1 MSRTR
6 ILLRKELL
14 EVRRSR
20 GLLLSM
26 FALPI
31 PMVVVALVLVNLV
44 MHVPASD
51 LGELVRFYRI
61 DLGSGDLRLTMIH
74 FWVRECAGLFLVMP
88 LFIPVLI
95 SAQSVAGEKERRTIE
110 PLLASPLTAAE
121 IVLAKSLAAV
131 LPALAITLISFVL
144 FAVGVDIVAWPAAK
158 RILVPDES
166 WLFALLVLAPLLS
179 FFGNTITVLVSSR
192 VSDSRLAQ
200 QLAALDRHSA
210 ARDDGGAVHRLRV
223 PGAGLLHSAGTCGG
237 ARGRR
242 ALRGRGAAVR
252 PAADPEPVG
261 VGLGVRASTALSP
274 TPRSGLPTQVPRTRT
289 WCPVRGCC
297 RW

>member
-1 MSRTR
+1 VSRTQ

-31 PMVVVALVLVNLV
+31 PMVAVALLLVNLV
-44 MHVPASD
+44 MRAPAAE
-51 LGELVRFYRI
+51 LGELVRFYRV
-61 DLGSGDLRLTMIH
+61 DLGAGDLRLTMVH
-74 FWVRECAGLFLVMP
+74 FWIRECAGLFLVMP

-110 PLLASPLTAAE
+110 PLLASPLTAGE

-131 LPALAITLISFVL
+131 LPAMVITLISFVL
-144 FAVGVDIVAWPAAK
+144 FAVGVDVEAWPAAH
-158 RILVPDES
+158 RPLVPDAS

-200 QLAALDRHSA
+200 QLAALIVIPLL
-210 ARDDGGAVHRLRV
+210 GLTAVQFTGFVFLG
-223 PGAGLLHSAGTCGG
+223 PAFYILLGLSI
-237 ARGRR
+237 
-242 ALRGRGAAVR
+242 ALADVALFAVAVR
-252 PAADPEPVG
+252 MFD
-261 VGLGVRASTALSP
+261 RQRILS
-274 TPRSGLPTQVPRTRT
+274 
-289 WCPVRGCC
+289 
-297 RW
+297 RWS

>member
-1 MSRTR
+1 MSRTQ

-14 EVRRSR
+14 EIRRSR

-31 PMVVVALVLVNLV
+31 PMVAVALVLVNLV
-44 MHVPASD
+44 MHVPSAD
-51 LGELVRFYRI
+51 LGELVRFYRV
-61 DLGSGDLRLTMIH
+61 DLGSGDLRLGMVH
-74 FWVRECAGLFLVMP
+74 FWIRECAGLFLVMP

-131 LPALAITLISFVL
+131 LPAMVITLIAFVL
-144 FAVGVDIVAWPAAK
+144 FAVGVDLLAWPLA
-158 RILVPDES
+158 RRPLVPDES

-200 QLAALDRHSA
+200 QISALIVIPLLGMTAVQFVGFVFLGPAFYVLFGLALALA
-210 ARDDGGAVHRLRV
+210 DGALFAV
-223 PGAGLLHSAGTCGG
+223 
-237 ARGRR
+237 
-242 ALRGRGAAVR
+242 AVR
-252 PAADPEPVG
+252 MFD
-261 VGLGVRASTALSP
+261 RQRILS
-274 TPRSGLPTQVPRTRT
+274 
-289 WCPVRGCC
+289 
-297 RW
+297 RWG

>member
-1 MSRTR
+1 MNRTR
-6 ILLRKELL
+6 VLLNKELL
-14 EVRRSR
+14 EIRRSR

-31 PMVVVALVLVNLV
+31 PMVAVALVLVNLV
-44 MHVPASD
+44 MHAPATD
-51 LGELVRFYRI
+51 LGELVRFYRV
-61 DLGSGDLRLTMIH
+61 DLGSGDLRLAMAH

-131 LPALAITLISFVL
+131 LPAMVITLIAFIL
-144 FAVGVDIVAWPAAK
+144 FAVGVDIEAWPVAQQPL
-158 RILVPDES
+158 IPDRS

-200 QLAALDRHSA
+200 QLAALIVIPLLGLTAVQFVGFVFLRA
-210 ARDDGGAVHRLRV
+210 AFYV
-223 PGAGLLHSAGTCGG
+223 LL
-237 ARGRR
+237 
-242 ALRGRGAAVR
+242 
-252 PAADPEPVG
+252 G
-261 VGLGVRASTALSP
+261 VGLALADVALFAVAVRMFDRQRILS
-274 TPRSGLPTQVPRTRT
+274 
-289 WCPVRGCC
+289 
-297 RW
+297 RWG